1 MPISTQFEITYS
13 SVKFLSESFNQE
25 ASGLAGDA
33 VSFGE
38 AAGQIGQAFGIL
50 GACDGASQ
58 QYASLL
64 NSTLNALGMIAEA
77 LQAESEQ
84 LGQTI
89 ETYDGNEQQ
98 AQQGFVAVHKS
109 F

>member
-1 MPISTQFEITYS
+1 MPVSAQFEIMYS
-13 SVKFLSESFNQE
+13 SVKSLSESFNQE

-58 QYASLL
+58 QYAGLL
-64 NSTLNALGMIAEA
+64 SSTLNALGMVSEA
-77 LQAESEQ
+77 LQAEAEQ
-84 LGQTI
+84 LGQTV
-89 ETYDGNEQQ
+89 ETYADNEQQ
-98 AQQGFVAVHKS
+98 VRQGFVAVHKS